1 MAASSKPIG
10 YLGLSDLMPET
21 GPGNEERKFNHVAI
35 QCDIGF
41 VWSELQRNCMV
52 SVVRPQSTKEIL
64 LFISFRLLN
73 NSHFHN

>member
-52 SVVRPQSTKEIL
+52 SVGKTTVYQRNLTFYKFP
-64 LFISFRLLN
+64 SFEQ
-73 NSHFHN
+73 